1 MEAEA
6 RPRLGLREGENRET
20 QMRERERNSET
31 RRMPERQASPVVVRD
46 LVAASYSHGD
56 SALDKG
62 LVEDRNILNFFGSD
76 EKLKAGSSE
85 ERAN

>member
-1 MEAEA
+1 MSGSSSSATA
-6 RPRLGLREGENRET
+6 GLERRRKQRNPD
-20 QMRERERNSET
+20 ERESEM
-31 RRMPERQASPVVVRD
+31 RRKPYRQASPVVVRD
-46 LVAASYSHGD
+46 LVAGSYSHGD
-56 SALDKG
+56 SAIDKG

>member
-1 MEAEA
+1 M
-6 RPRLGLREGENRET
+6 
-20 QMRERERNSET
+20 
-31 RRMPERQASPVVVRD
+31 VWD

-56 SALDKG
+56 SAIDKG

-76 EKLKAGSSE
+76 KKLKAGSSE